1 MLPPGEL
8 NGMTSE
14 QLAVYS
20 ESFTTTALTD
30 CQSNMVTNKK
40 NKHRQYL
47 VSSDME
53 RRVSSLRQ
61 LSFLSIFALNIDMF
75 WRKDKST
82 ASRRCSRV
90 SNPVACYC
98 RNCSYSI
105 FVENQL
111 CVTSAHEHVFTN
123 FVSPNKMVAQ
133 NNKKGKLNYT
143 VSTKRERWAMKLLGC
158 CINILMI

>member
-61 LSFLSIFALNIDMF
+61 LSFLSIFALNIEMF
-75 WRKDKST
+75 
-82 ASRRCSRV
+82 
-90 SNPVACYC
+90 
-98 RNCSYSI
+98 
-105 FVENQL
+105 
-111 CVTSAHEHVFTN
+111 
-123 FVSPNKMVAQ
+123 
-133 NNKKGKLNYT
+133 
-143 VSTKRERWAMKLLGC
+143 
-158 CINILMI
+158 